1 VSKHTKTKEEKKA
14 GAAHASRATATPIQ
28 VPPSSDEP
36 KPRRSLLGLA
46 SAIIGVLAAVAGIV
60 AGTGYAIE
68 KWHETLA
75 VVDMGEVD
83 QQKPFSAPVQIKN
96 PSAIFD
102 MHSPSITCRFSAEY
116 TNGVFLPEGGTV
128 GRHGIPKITAGESG
142 VFFCDMP
149 DKFTITDNATGK
161 INTLISATMVIIV
174 NYETWVPWSVS
185 QQTPPT
191 TFTLLNTSN
200 GYRWVKGA
208 LIK

>member
-1 VSKHTKTKEEKKA
+1 MSKHTKPKEEKKA
-14 GAAHASRATATPIQ
+14 GTVHASTATATPIQ
-28 VPPSSDEP
+28 VRPSSGEP

-46 SAIIGVLAAVAGIV
+46 SAIIRVLAAVAEID

-83 QQKPFSAPVQIKN
+83 QQKPFSAPLQIKD

-102 MHSPSITCRFSAEY
+102 MHSPRIMCRFSAEY
-116 TNGVFLPEGGTV
+116 TNGIFLPEGGTL
-128 GRHGIPKITAGESG
+128 GRHGIPKIAASEAG

-161 INTLISATMVIIV
+161 INTLVSATMVIIV
-174 NYETWVPWSVS
+174 NYETWVPWAVPSKPRLQRS
-185 QQTPPT
+185 LCSTHRT
-191 TFTLLNTSN
+191 AI
-200 GYRWVKGA
+200 GG
-208 LIK
+208 

>member
-1 VSKHTKTKEEKKA
+1 MSKHTKTKEKKKA
-14 GAAHASRATATPIQ
+14 GAVHASKATATPIQ
-28 VPPSSDEP
+28 VPASSGEP

-46 SAIIGVLAAVAGIV
+46 SAIIVVLGAAAAIV

-68 KWHETLA
+68 KWHETVA

-83 QQKPFSAPVQIKN
+83 QQKPFSAPLQIKN
-96 PSAIFD
+96 PSPIFD

-116 TNGVFLPEGGTV
+116 TNRVFIPEGGTI
-128 GRHGIPKITAGESG
+128 GRHGIPKIAAGETS

-161 INTLISATMVIIV
+161 VDTLVSATMVIIV
-174 NYETWVPWSVS
+174 NYDTWVPWAVP

-191 TFTLLNTSN
+191 TITLFNTSN

-208 LIK
+208 IIK

>member
-1 VSKHTKTKEEKKA
+1 VSKNTKKKEEKKA

-28 VPPSSDEP
+28 VPASSDES

-83 QQKPFSAPVQIKN
+83 QQKPFSAPLQIKN

-128 GRHGIPKITAGESG
+128 GRHGIPKIAAAESG

-161 INTLISATMVIIV
+161 INTLVSATMVIIV
-174 NYETWVPWSVS
+174 NYETRVPWSVS